1 MRNKIKELKKMS
13 IVFWENLSLEA
24 KETKE
29 AAQIVAKY
37 AKDGKITEEE
47 EKILRQQFYDVL
59 KVAGIGVPFVLVP
72 GASVLLPLL
81 LKYAKKKNIDILP
94 SSFNNKD
101 KNETTE
107 TNE

>member
-1 MRNKIKELKKMS
+1 MV

-37 AKDGKITEEE
+37 AKEGKITEEE

-59 KVAGIGVPFVLVP
+59 KVAGIGVPYVLIP

-81 LKYAKKKNIDILP
+81 IKYACKKNIDILP
-94 SSFNNKD
+94 SSFKD
-101 KNETTE
+101 KNKNTQNETT
-107 TNE
+107 